1 MYKSKSSLVLNA
13 MSVLVLAIILVLA
26 LILAQPGYAAST
38 PVNTEPVSTELVIT
52 EQQAKSVK
60 IDVASLHSFS
70 ARNETVGYIDFNQDK
85 LAQIF
90 SPWQGRITQV
100 SAKAG
105 DDVKKGQLLFVIDS
119 PDLLQAESNLIS
131 ADSTLQLTT
140 QALAR
145 AKKMIDIQANTQRDI
160 EQAVSD
166 QHTAEGNYQ
175 AARNAVRIFG
185 KSESEIDQIIQHR
198 KPEGALSIT
207 SPFNGRVTY
216 RSASVGLLT
225 QPSSSPAPFTI
236 ADISSMWM
244 IATVAEYDLSRLQ
257 LGQAVNI
264 SLSAYPDR
272 QYSGA
277 ITNIASAID
286 PATHRIAVRSTINNA
301 NHELIPQMLATFVI
315 TTGKP
320 VSSVAIPANGI
331 VREGDGSISV
341 FVTSDGHHFERRQVH
356 TGITQDGLVQVLDG
370 VSAGEKV
377 ATDGALFLSNA
388 LALQSK

>member
-1 MYKSKSSLVLNA
+1 MYKSKNSLVLNA
-13 MSVLVLAIILVLA
+13 MTAVIVVLG

-90 SPWQGRITQV
+90 SPWQGRIAQV
-100 SAKAG
+100 AAKAG

-166 QHTAEGNYQ
+166 QHSAEGNYQ

-207 SPFNGRVTY
+207 SPFNGRVTS

-236 ADISSMWM
+236 ADLSSMWM

-257 LGQAVNI
+257 LGQAVKI

-320 VSSVAIPANGI
+320 VSSVAIPANCI

-356 TGITQDGLVQVLDG
+356 TGITQNGLVQVLDG